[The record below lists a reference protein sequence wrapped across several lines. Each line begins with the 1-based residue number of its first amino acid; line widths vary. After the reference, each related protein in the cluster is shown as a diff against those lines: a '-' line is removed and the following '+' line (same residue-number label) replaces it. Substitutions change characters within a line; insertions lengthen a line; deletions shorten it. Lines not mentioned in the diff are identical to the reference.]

1 MKIDI
6 SETHLF
12 RTAHALQEACANRLA
27 DMAVQ
32 MAPPIAPEE
41 LEAAKALVTASLRL
55 IRALFEAND
64 REFKLDIDVNMTVE
78 YLNSL
83 ADA

>member
-1 MKIDI
+1 MKIEI
-6 SETHLF
+6 PETHLF

-32 MAPPIAPEE
+32 MAPRLGPEE
-41 LEAAKALVTASLRL
+41 LEAAKALATESLRL
-55 IRALFEAND
+55 IQALFEAND
-64 REFKLDIDVNMTVE
+64 REFELNIDVNMTVE
-78 YLNSL
+78 YLNGL